1 MKSLLILCL
10 GITALANSTKFPELT
25 GETLSGTAIS
35 IPSGTSGKLT
45 LVGMAYSKKS
55 EGALKSWF
63 TPLYDKFILKRGIFD
78 ADYDLNLYFV
88 PMFSGLKKAAY
99 ESTLKKL
106 KESNRKDLF
115 DNILFYK
122 GDLEPYKT
130 DLKLEE
136 KEKPYLF
143 LLNTAGEV
151 VYKTEGKFTESKLE
165 ALEEA
170 ISENE

>member
-1 MKSLLILCL
+1 MKITLSLSLFCAILL
-10 GITALANSTKFPELT
+10 GSTNFPALT
-25 GETLSGTAIS
+25 GETLNGTS
-35 IPSGTSGKLT
+35 VTIPEDTSGKLT

-55 EGALKSWF
+55 EGSLKSWF

-78 ADYDLNLYFV
+78 ADYDINLYFV

-99 ESTLKKL
+99 EGTLKKL
-106 KESNRKDLF
+106 KSSNRKDLF

-130 DLKLEE
+130 DLKLKE
-136 KEKPYLF
+136 KETPYLF
-143 LLNTAGEV
+143 LLNQKGEIV
-151 VYKTEGKFTESKLE
+151 FKTEGKFTESKLE

-170 ISENE
+170 ISEHE